1 MKTFC
6 KRVGLSLVFCV
17 VAVLVALLV
26 NVAFHFINMVN
37 PILGIVLAFGLLFGF
52 AYKMISN
59 T

>member
-6 KRVGLSLVFCV
+6 KRIGLSLVFCV

-26 NVAFHFINMVN
+26 NVIFHFINMVN
-37 PILGIVLAFGLLFGF
+37 PILGIVIAFALLFVFG
-52 AYKMISN
+52 YKMAS

>member
-6 KRVGLSLVFCV
+6 KRIGLSLVFCV

-26 NVAFHFINMVN
+26 NVVFHFINMVN
-37 PILGIVLAFGLLFGF
+37 PILGIVIAFALLFVFG
-52 AYKMISN
+52 YKMAS